1 MRAVELRGVG
11 LESLI
16 VAERPAPVPGPG
28 EVVVEVHAASLN
40 YRDLA
45 IARGEYPAGRPLPL
59 VPGSDIAGTVRALG
73 PGCARARLG
82 ARVVV
87 SYVVDWESG
96 EPEPSRMVRRLGGP
110 LDGALAQLVVVPEH
124 ALVPIPDELG
134 FAEAATLPV
143 AGVTAWRGLFRVAR
157 VKPGD
162 HVLVFGTGGV
172 SIFAI
177 QLASAAGARPIVV
190 VGGDAAKLE
199 RVRGL
204 GAWATMDRRTEP
216 AWEDRVLALTGGR
229 GVDVAIDVV
238 GGENTARVA
247 VATRTGGTLL
257 LVGFLG
263 GHELQLDV
271 RALLRRCLRLE
282 ALSAGSRDD
291 LQDLSRAIAWSGFR
305 PVIDRVFPLDGVR
318 EAFAHLAAGAHLG
331 KVVVEVST

>member
-11 LESLI
+11 LESLAI
-16 VAERPAPVPGPG
+16 AERPAPAPGPG

-59 VPGSDIAGTVRALG
+59 VPGSDVAGTVRAVG

-82 ARVVV
+82 ERVVV
-87 SYVVDWESG
+87 SYSVDWVSG
-96 EPEPSRMVRRLGGP
+96 EPKPSRMVRRLGGP
-110 LDGALAQLVVVPEH
+110 LDGGLAQLVLVPEH
-124 ALVPIPDELG
+124 ALVPLPEELG

-143 AGVTAWRGLFRVAR
+143 AGVTAWRGLFRRAR

-162 HVLVFGTGGV
+162 HVLIFGTGGV
-172 SIFAI
+172 SIFAV
-177 QLASAAGARPIVV
+177 QLASAAGARAIV

-199 RVRGL
+199 RARGL
-204 GAWATMDRRTEP
+204 GAWATVDRRADP

-229 GVDVAIDVV
+229 GVDVAIEVV
-238 GGENTARVA
+238 GGENTARA
-247 VATRTGGTLL
+247 AAAIRIGGTLL

-263 GHELQLDV
+263 GPELRLDV

-282 ALSAGSRDD
+282 ALSGGGSRDD
-291 LQDLSRAIAWSGFR
+291 LEDLARAIAGSRIR
-305 PVIDRVFPLDGVR
+305 PVIDRVFPLEGAR
-318 EAFAHLAAGAHLG
+318 EAFAYLAAGAHLG